1 MKEILD
7 QIQNITE
14 IVSGEVR
21 GADKLTEKYF
31 EKNKLDLTVYLPD
44 WKLYGK
50 SAGIIRNKDIVK
62 NSDMVVAFWGG
73 KSRVVLSSIKNN
85 YLPQ

>member
-1 MKEILD
+1 M
-7 QIQNITE
+7 
-14 IVSGEVR
+14 SGEVR
-21 GADKLTEKYF
+21 GVNKLAEKYF

-50 SAGIIRNKDIVK
+50 STGIIMNKDIVK
-62 NSDMVVAFWGG
+62 NSDIAVAFWGG